1 MIKYMLKDMED
12 RMKLS
17 NLSFIWRFGRRGQAS
32 VDWAIFDETVAGVCL
47 DDERQGF
54 AHSGHMMSPK
64 RDKANVCTCTRT
76 RTNIHTR
83 HDAVGLE
90 NVKNKYLKRTRVTY
104 KGIKISL

>member
-54 AHSGHMMSPK
+54 AHSGHMMSPE
-64 RDKANVCTCTRT
+64 RDKANVCTRTCTNT
-76 RTNIHTR
+76 HTR
-83 HDAVGLE
+83 HDAGGLE
-90 NVKNKYLKRTRVTY
+90 NVKTKYLKRTRVTY
-104 KGIKISL
+104 KGIKISI